1 MGISMAQVMPAFEVE
16 KLEGT
21 REHVI
26 LKPDKDNGGFTKETV
41 KIDAGYNVY
50 FPRGHSIRVSE
61 AELQRMGLNRDPALV
76 DMESGDGVGNASRVS
91 LKERVSRKTKPTR
104 SAHQE

>member
-1 MGISMAQVMPAFEVE
+1 MAQVMPAFEVE

-21 REHVI
+21 RTKTI
-26 LKPDKDNGGFTKETV
+26 LTPNKKDGGFISKEIEV
-41 KIDAGYNVY
+41 DAGYVVY

-61 AELQRMGLNRDPALV
+61 QELNRLGLNQDPSLV
-76 DMESGDGVGNASRVS
+76 DMESGEAIGPANRLS